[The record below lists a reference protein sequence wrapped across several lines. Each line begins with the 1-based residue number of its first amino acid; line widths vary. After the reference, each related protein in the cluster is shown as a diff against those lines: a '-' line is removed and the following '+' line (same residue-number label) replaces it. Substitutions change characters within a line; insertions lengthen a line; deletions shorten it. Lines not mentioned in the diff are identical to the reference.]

1 MTSRNLLRVAL
12 ASASLGCETT
22 AFAGT
27 PQNHHCKQS
36 DGTMDMGKTKMECLA
51 EIHGVEV
58 PPGVRVPHEPV
69 TSAAHVGRIGS

>member
-1 MTSRNLLRVAL
+1 
-12 ASASLGCETT
+12 
-22 AFAGT
+22 
-27 PQNHHCKQS
+27 
-36 DGTMDMGKTKMECLA
+36 MDMGKTKMECLA